1 MAKLRNL
8 LCALA
13 LGAGSLSAQAAAA
26 AGALAFGST
35 GDVAKDG
42 YSIGIAYDH
51 DSEEEAKKQA
61 MDWCTS
67 HGSKQTE
74 DRCQIVV
81 TFHKQCVAEAQDPD
95 PGTPGFGWGVA
106 PSEEAA
112 KIAALTNCY
121 ATAGKARH
129 DFCKMVNSMCDS
141 KP

>member
-1 MAKLRNL
+1 MAKLRKL
-8 LCALA
+8 RKFACVLA
-13 LGAGSLSAQAAAA
+13 LGAGPLPAKAAAA

-61 MDWCTS
+61 MDRCTS

-81 TFHKQCVAEAQDPD
+81 TFHKQCVAEA
-95 PGTPGFGWGVA
+95 
-106 PSEEAA
+106 
-112 KIAALTNCY
+112 
-121 ATAGKARH
+121 
-129 DFCKMVNSMCDS
+129 
-141 KP
+141 